1 MDLRRTKQLVR
12 YNLEFNMYVS
22 NAAAMQDVTGTNYKL
37 LRPIPANEI
46 EMNTALTN
54 EDQNPGY

>member
-12 YNLEFNMYVS
+12 YNLEFSNDYVKSVAQMS
-22 NAAAMQDVTGTNYKL
+22 NAQGEIKWY
-37 LRPIPANEI
+37 RPIPANEI
-46 EMNTALTN
+46 SANTAISN